1 MAATIAATRPPQA
14 PRKRAKRKKIPEYLV
29 KEVLDGIPI
38 YYKGYREVLAG
49 KKTLQDIMGCSG
61 LQSVIVS
68 TLHAFLFTVLRKKYW
83 VLTNEPGN
91 HLELRNNVS
100 YDISIYDK
108 RVLTADKFDR
118 HYLKLPPKVF
128 IEVDIEFE
136 VEDQLSEFEY
146 LQRKTE
152 NLLNRGTERVIWFFT
167 ATQKVMVCENG
178 KDWLMSGWNKT
189 IAVVDDASVNLVDLM
204 REEGVNLDVLLGG
217 EDTAFR

>member
-1 MAATIAATRPPQA
+1 
-14 PRKRAKRKKIPEYLV
+14 
-29 KEVLDGIPI
+29 
-38 YYKGYREVLAG
+38 
-49 KKTLQDIMGCSG
+49 MGSSG

-68 TLHAFLFTVLRKKYW
+68 TLHAFLFAFLRKKYW

-91 HLELRNNVS
+91 NLELGNNVS

-108 RVLTADKFDR
+108 AVLTADKFNR

-128 IEVDIEFE
+128 VEVDIEFE
-136 VEDQLSEFEY
+136 VEEHLSEFEY
-146 LQRKTE
+146 LERKTQ

-189 IAVVDDASVNLVDLM
+189 IEIADGATVNLVELM
-204 REEGVNLDVLLGG
+204 QEEGVDLDLLLSN
-217 EDTAFR
+217 T

>member
-1 MAATIAATRPPQA
+1 MAATIAATLPQA

-61 LQSVIVS
+61 LPSVIVS
-68 TLHAFLFTVLRKKYW
+68 TLHAFLFALLRKKYW

-91 HLELRNNVS
+91 HLDLRNNLS

-108 RVLTADKFDR
+108 HMLTADKFDR
-118 HYLKLPPKVF
+118 HYLKLPPNVF

-136 VEDQLSEFEY
+136 VEDRLSEFEY

-167 ATQKVMVCENG
+167 ATQKVIVCENG

-189 IAVVDDASVNLVDLM
+189 ITVVDDTTVNLVELM
-204 REEGVNLDVLLGG
+204 REEGVDLAVLLGEEG
-217 EDTAFR
+217 TDQ

>member
-1 MAATIAATRPPQA
+1 MAATVAATPRPQA
-14 PRKRAKRKKIPEYLV
+14 PHKRARRKKIPDYLI

-38 YYKGYREVLAG
+38 YYKGYRDVLAG
-49 KKTLQDIMGCSG
+49 KKTLQDIMGSSG

-68 TLHAFLFTVLRKKYW
+68 TLHAFLFAFLRKKYW

-91 HLELRNNVS
+91 HLELRNNLS

-108 RVLTADKFDR
+108 KDLTADKFDR

-136 VEDQLSEFEY
+136 VEERLSEFEY

-152 NLLNRGTERVIWFFT
+152 NLLNRGTERVLWFFT

-178 KDWLMSGWNKT
+178 KDWLMSDWNKT
-189 IAVVDDASVNLVDLM
+189 VEVVEGTSVNLVELM
-204 REEGVNLDVLLGG
+204 QEEGINLDLLSG
-217 EDTAFR
+217 DADSSR

>member
-1 MAATIAATRPPQA
+1 MAATIAATTGPKVPQ
-14 PRKRAKRKKIPEYLV
+14 KRAKRKKIPDYLI

-38 YYKGYREVLAG
+38 YYKGYRDVLTG
-49 KKTLQDIMGCSG
+49 KKTLQDIMGSSG

-68 TLHAFLFTVLRKKYW
+68 TLHAFLFTFLRKKYW

-91 HLELRNNVS
+91 NLELRNNVS

-108 RVLTADKFDR
+108 AVLTADKFNR

-136 VEDQLSEFEY
+136 VEEHSLSEFEY
-146 LQRKTE
+146 LQRKTQ

-178 KDWLMSGWNKT
+178 KDWFMSGWDKT
-189 IAVVDDASVNLVDLM
+189 IEVVDEAMVNLVELM
-204 REEGVNLDVLLGG
+204 KEEGINLDLLSGG
-217 EDTAFR
+217 SDAPR